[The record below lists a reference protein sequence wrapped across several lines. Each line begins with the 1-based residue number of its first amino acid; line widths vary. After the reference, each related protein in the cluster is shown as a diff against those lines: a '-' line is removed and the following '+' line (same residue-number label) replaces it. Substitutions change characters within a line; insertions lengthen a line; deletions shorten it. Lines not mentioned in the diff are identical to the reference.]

1 MGLIDTQA
9 IRDAAQTSTRKEIN
23 DQRNAG
29 FSGRVVR
36 KQKEINSIADV
47 SAGVLREV
55 ASQGDQVNASA
66 EAYDAA
72 MARYKATPKN
82 TGLYKA
88 GMGIKADADAA
99 AEQMKIAMRKV
110 TGAAEPL
117 TGLRDVQVM
126 DAYGQPKINPETGQ
140 PEMTQEVYVID
151 PARPDPKTAIAQ
163 LSEQRDRYANQD
175 VNLAIAGQ
183 SGLLASSKFRDP
195 SPIEQLRAER
205 KA

>member
-36 KQKEINSIADV
+36 KQKEINSIADA
-47 SAGVLREV
+47 SAGVLKDI
-55 ASQGDQVNASA
+55 AAKGDQINSSAAYFEKVKEQALANPKNSGLAKVAMGERAYIDNASK
-66 EAYDAA
+66 EIDV
-72 MARYKATPKN
+72 
-82 TGLYKA
+82 
-88 GMGIKADADAA
+88 
-99 AEQMKIAMRKV
+99 AMRKV

-163 LSEQRDRYANQD
+163 LSEQRDRYAKQD